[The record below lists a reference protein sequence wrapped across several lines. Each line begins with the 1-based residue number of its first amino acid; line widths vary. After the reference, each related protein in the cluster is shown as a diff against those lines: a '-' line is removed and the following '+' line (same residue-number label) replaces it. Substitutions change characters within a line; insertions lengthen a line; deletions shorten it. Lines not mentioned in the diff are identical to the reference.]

1 MTNPNSDIKTMDSIS
16 FGEYMSLIANNSDIN
31 FILLDT
37 ELKIVA
43 LNERVKQQFS
53 KYSNKSIQ
61 EGMSLFDISPEE
73 NIENLKAITKKVLE
87 GSTETSISRVKSG
100 NESEKIVSSTFK
112 PAFDSDGQ
120 IKGILISSS
129 DITILKQQEA
139 EKTALEKN
147 IDFEKENLKALI
159 NNSKSL
165 IFSFDREFK
174 LLTFNKAFE
183 NHSKALFGIIPK
195 VGDAF
200 LEYERGSDRTERF
213 KLYTKRVFNGE
224 PYSVVDHTYEPTE
237 RWTEIAFNPIIEKGK
252 VVGIACFSSDITE
265 RKLFEKTLI
274 SSQNRLKRA
283 QEIAHL
289 GNWELSFRTNSARW
303 SDEAYKI
310 YGITSHNFD
319 HTFESWISFIHPE
332 DLDDVMAIIERGK
345 QTLEGY
351 SMYHRIIRPDGSI
364 RYIYS
369 ETHFELDNN
378 GQPIGVH
385 GISQDITDRRINEM
399 KLQDLLKKSN
409 DQNRWLNNFTHIV
422 SHNIRSH
429 NSNISGIVSLL
440 ENTKDQEEF
449 DQLIGLLKNS
459 TDKLG
464 ETIKNLSEYIVLQS
478 NSDKQYKSIN
488 IHDEINKTCTV
499 ISQLIADTG
508 TEIINNADKNL
519 SMQLVPAYIESILLN
534 LLSNA
539 IKYRSIDRQPIVKIS
554 NTKVNSFQCLRIE
567 DNGMGIDL
575 NKHKD
580 AVFGMFQTFHGN
592 KDAVGFGLF
601 ITKNQ
606 IEAMD
611 GKIEIESTPGKG
623 TIFNIYLHEK
633 S

>member
-1 MTNPNSDIKTMDSIS
+1 MS
-16 FGEYMSLIANNSDIN
+16 FGEYMSLIVNNSDIN
-31 FILLDT
+31 YILLDT
-37 ELKIVA
+37 DLKIIA
-43 LNERVKQQFS
+43 LNDRVKHQFS
-53 KYSNKSIQ
+53 KYSGNTLQ
-61 EGMSLFDISPEE
+61 EGISILDITPEDNKE
-73 NIENLKAITKKVLE
+73 KIKEIANKVLQ
-87 GSTETSISRVKSG
+87 GSTETNINRVNFG
-100 NESEKIVSSTFK
+100 NETEKVVSSTFK
-112 PAFDSDGQ
+112 PAMDAQGR
-120 IKGILISSS
+120 IVGILISST
-129 DITILKQQEA
+129 DITIFKQQEA

-159 NNSKSL
+159 NNTNSL
-165 IFSFDREFK
+165 IWSFDCDYR
-174 LLTFNKAFE
+174 LLTFNKPFE
-183 NHSKALFGIIPK
+183 NHAKKSFGITPK
-195 VGDAF
+195 LGDTF
-200 LEYERGSDRTERF
+200 LDYERGSDRTERF

-224 PYSVVDHTYEPTE
+224 PYSVIDHTYEPTE

-252 VVGIACFSSDITE
+252 VIGIACISSDITE
-265 RKLFEKTLI
+265 RKLFEKSLI
-274 SSQNRLKRA
+274 GSQNRLKRA

-289 GNWELSFRTNSARW
+289 GNWELSFKTNSARW

-310 YGITSHNFD
+310 YGITSYNFD
-319 HTFESWISFIHPE
+319 HTFESWLSFIHPE
-332 DLDDVMAIIERGK
+332 DLGDVMEVIERGK
-345 QTLEGY
+345 QTLEDY

-378 GQPIGVH
+378 GKPIGVH
-385 GISQDITDRRINEM
+385 GISQDITDRRNNEI
-399 KLQDLLKKSN
+399 KLQELLKKSN

-449 DQLIGLLKNS
+449 NQLMGLLKNS
-459 TDKLG
+459 TVKLG

-478 NSDKQYKSIN
+478 NSDKQYKDVN
-488 IHDEINKTCTV
+488 IHDEINKTCSA
-499 ISQLIADTG
+499 ISQLIADSG
-508 TEIINNADKNL
+508 AEIINNTDKDL

-539 IKYRSIDRQPIVKIS
+539 IKYRSKDRQPIVTIS

-611 GKIEIESTPGKG
+611 GKIEIESAPGKG
-623 TIFNIYLHEK
+623 TTFNIYLHEK